1 MSIRDA
7 NMQTGAASMGSKA
20 GLRAICL
27 PSSDV
32 AFANAVHRS
41 LASERIG
48 YPWELEDA
56 LRSRYP
62 AVQVRVREIT
72 GELGITWYVYRD
84 ADFANWPAI

>member
-1 MSIRDA
+1 MH
-7 NMQTGAASMGSKA
+7 TGAASMGSIA

-41 LASERIG
+41 LAAENIG

-72 GELGITWYVYRD
+72 GELEITWYVYRD
-84 ADFANWPAI
+84 ADFANWPAN